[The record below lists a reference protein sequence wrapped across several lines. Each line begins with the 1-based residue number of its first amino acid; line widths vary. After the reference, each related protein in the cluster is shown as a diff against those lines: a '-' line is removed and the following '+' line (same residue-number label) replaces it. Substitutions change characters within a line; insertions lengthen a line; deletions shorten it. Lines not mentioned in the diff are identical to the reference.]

1 MAFLLTCEDG
11 RLKSLLLLLL
21 RWGSNHKKR
30 RIVELLETKDERIR
44 ELELEAERNRLLA
57 DDINRKLM
65 ETQLLLEAAEMTSR
79 VI

>member
-1 MAFLLTCEDG
+1 M
-11 RLKSLLLLLL
+11 
-21 RWGSNHKKR
+21 
-30 RIVELLETKDERIR
+30 LETKDERIR